1 MNNNVSHPSHYTYG
15 KIECI
20 DFIQDKNLNFCL
32 GNAIK
37 YIVRAG
43 HKASNGMT
51 ANEKAIED
59 LEKAKQYI
67 DFEIKVRQNFETENS
82 QRTDEDFLKNLK
94 KFERFSKAHNEMWEL
109 THNEK

>member
-1 MNNNVSHPSHYTYG
+1 MIISTMEEATTSENVAHPSHYTYG

-20 DFIQDKNLNFCL
+20 DFILDKEFDFCL

-43 HKASNGMT
+43 KKHSEGMSDQ
-51 ANEKAIED
+51 AKNIED

-67 DFEIKVRQNFETENS
+67 DFEIEHIKGLR
-82 QRTDEDFLKNLK
+82 
-94 KFERFSKAHNEMWEL
+94 
-109 THNEK
+109 

>member
-1 MNNNVSHPSHYTYG
+1 MNYTVNLKDNAPVDTNSINPVNDAVHHPSHYTQG

-20 DFIQDKNLNFCL
+20 DFIYDKELNFSL

-43 HKASNGMT
+43 HKKSNGMSDQ
-51 ANEKAIED
+51 EKTIQD

-67 DFEIKVRQNFETENS
+67 DFEIEHIKGN
-82 QRTDEDFLKNLK
+82 K
-94 KFERFSKAHNEMWEL
+94 
-109 THNEK
+109 

>member
-1 MNNNVSHPSHYTYG
+1 MTNEKEISLLEEYEQRLKEFNDRVEEKVSHPSHYTYG

-20 DFIQDKNLNFCL
+20 DFILDKSLDFPL

-43 HKASNGMT
+43 HKKSEGMT
-51 ANEKAIED
+51 DLEKNIED

-67 DFEIKVRQNFETENS
+67 DFEIEH
-82 QRTDEDFLKNLK
+82 LKG
-94 KFERFSKAHNEMWEL
+94 ER
-109 THNEK
+109 